1 MIDIVYIIP
10 EITKGMKSFGPK
22 SLITVRNISILEY
35 QLMQARAMFRNSHIY
50 LLTGFESERIEKT
63 VFSSKHITG
72 KKNIHI
78 IENKEYESHSQSSSI
93 MSYVKQ
99 RQSDQGAMFIN
110 NGILI
115 KYNFTKINKNQ
126 NHLFFLNGIK
136 SNFNIGTA
144 NLDQTE
150 YLFYDLPHLWSECAY
165 LSSSTIEHI
174 GKLALED
181 VKSIFFFELINKL
194 IEKRFI
200 FNSISVPK
208 NQITKITHIKDT
220 NKIKHFIYQ

>member
-35 QLMQARAMFRNSHIY
+35 QLMQARSLFRNSHIY

-78 IENKEYESHSQSSSI
+78 IENKEYENHSQSSSI
-93 MSYVKQ
+93 MSYIQQ
-99 RQSDQGAMFIN
+99 RQTDNGAIFIN

-115 KYNFTKINKNQ
+115 KYNFTKINKSQ
-126 NHLFFLNGIK
+126 NHLFFLNGLK
-136 SNFNIGTA
+136 SNFHIGSA
-144 NLDQTE
+144 KLEQTE
-150 YLFYDLPHLWSECAY
+150 YLFYDLPYLWSECAY
-165 LSSSTIEHI
+165 LEPDTLNYI
-174 GKLALED
+174 GQLSLDD

-194 IEKRFI
+194 IEKKFA
-200 FNSISVPK
+200 FNSIPVPK
-208 NQITKITHIKDT
+208 NQVTKIAHVKDT

>member
-35 QLMQARAMFRNSHIY
+35 QLMQTRSLFRNSHIY
-50 LLTGFESERIEKT
+50 LLTGFESERIGKT

-78 IENKEYESHSQSSSI
+78 IENKEYENHSQSSSI
-93 MSYVKQ
+93 MSYIKQ
-99 RQSDQGAMFIN
+99 RQVNHGAIFIN

-115 KYNFTKINKNQ
+115 KYNFTKINKNK
-126 NHLFFLNGIK
+126 NHLFFLNGPK
-136 SNFNIGTA
+136 SNFHIGAA
-144 NLDQTE
+144 NLEQTE
-150 YLFYDLPHLWSECAY
+150 YLFYDLPYLWSECAY
-165 LSSSTIEHI
+165 LEPNTLDYI
-174 GKLALED
+174 GQLSLND

-194 IEKRFI
+194 IEKQFI
-200 FNSISVPK
+200 FDSIPVPK
-208 NQITKITHIKDT
+208 NQVTKIAHIKDT
-220 NKIKHFIYQ
+220 NKIKHFIHQ